1 MKTRQLS
8 HGNDWPLALALKG
21 VKTVG
26 REARMIRP
34 DGSHYDISI
43 SAVGTYRVLEA
54 ASAPTFYIPPNDV
67 RLEFLKIAYTDG
79 R

>member
-1 MKTRQLS
+1 
-8 HGNDWPLALALKG
+8 
-21 VKTVG
+21 
-26 REARMIRP
+26 MIRP